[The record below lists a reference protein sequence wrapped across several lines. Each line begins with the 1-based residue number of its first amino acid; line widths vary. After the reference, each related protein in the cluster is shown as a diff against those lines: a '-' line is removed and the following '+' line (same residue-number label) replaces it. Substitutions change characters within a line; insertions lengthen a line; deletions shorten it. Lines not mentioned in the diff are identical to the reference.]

1 MSTNDE
7 EILVLIGE
15 RIRQRR
21 KDFKMTQNQLA
32 EKMGLDRSAIS
43 KWEKGTQAIPVYE
56 LHRLCQVLSCDVGY
70 LFGEYNTPRKAIS
83 DLAALTCL
91 SDRAA
96 SRLLQFTKPMYVPE
110 LFTQDQKKEAIDSG
124 MPEDVVEA
132 ITDQRSV
139 DSSDAVTENFY
150 RIDFLSF
157 IDRLLSSENALEL
170 SHYLSTYWHF
180 CRIQEESTFPLEKQD
195 EIDLYQFKATKQF
208 TRFIEKSSFYPDN
221 EQIKK
226 RFYEKMKDPDS
237 CDNNAFAS
245 WELEGLF
252 D

>member
-70 LFGEYNTPRKAIS
+70 LFGDYDTPRKAIS

-96 SRLLQFTKPMYVPE
+96 SRLLQFAKPMYAPE
-110 LFTQDQKKEAIDSG
+110 LFTQDRKKEAIDSG
-124 MPEDVVEA
+124 MPEDVIES
-132 ITDQRSV
+132 ITDQRYV
-139 DSSDAVTENFY
+139 DSSNADTENFY
-150 RIDFLSF
+150 RIGFLSF
-157 IDRLLSSENALEL
+157 VDRLLSSENVLEL
-170 SHYLSTYWHF
+170 SDYLSTYWHF